1 MSKYYVYV
9 LKSLK
14 DGKRYTGITNDLE
27 RRMKDHNYGRNSSTK
42 SRRPL
47 VLEYSEIYRNKM
59 EARQRE
65 KYLKSGIGRENLKS

>member
-9 LKSLK
+9 LKSLE
-14 DGKRYTGITNDLE
+14 DGKGYTGITNDLE

-47 VLEYSEIYRNKM
+47 ILQYSEIYRNRM